1 MLIIRKR
8 DNVNEMPR
16 YILIAVIVLVVLA
29 GGWYVYSGK
38 QSSIMPYTQNSS
50 QGSSAGDKISGKFAD
65 LLNAGKSME
74 CTFSGETDG
83 YKTSGTVF
91 VAGKN
96 MRGDFNSESKGKMM
110 DSHMIQNG
118 EKIYS
123 WTTEPKQGMMMKIT
137 KEDQA
142 RNQEEADSAANKPL
156 DVDKNYDYNCKGWSG
171 DQSKFQPPSDI
182 EFQDLSVMM
191 EKATG
196 GVGKDAGLSCSA
208 CDNLEGDAKA
218 SCQQALGC

>member
-1 MLIIRKR
+1 
-8 DNVNEMPR
+8 MPK
-16 YILIAVIVLVVLA
+16 YVLIAVIVVLALA

-38 QSSIMPYTQNSS
+38 QSSMPYSQNSS
-50 QGSSAGDKISGKFAD
+50 QGSSMGDKISGKFAD
-65 LLNAGKSME
+65 LINAGRSME

-83 YKTSGTVF
+83 YKTTGTVF

-118 EKIYS
+118 ETIYS

-142 RNQEEADSAANKPL
+142 GDLDESNTGPNKSFE
-156 DVDKNYDYNCKGWSG
+156 DMDKNYDYQCKNWSG

-182 EFQDLSVMM
+182 QFQDLSVMM

-196 GVGKDAGLSCSA
+196 GVGKGAGLNCSA
-208 CDNLEGDAKA
+208 C
-218 SCQQALGC
+218 